1 MQKYSLKEMAQIL
14 APKEEKTLEV
24 TGLIYGLGYY
34 LNGPLEVMNL
44 SSPIRVNGD
53 SHQQLIFNISF
64 NFKDGYDVN
73 VVPTLTAQ
81 FGPLTSDLL
90 QLPQL
95 LGEDNTKIYNAQ
107 LLFDIPKGTQAF
119 EAAQLKNIKRDGYK
133 WGTFSTLKVTSAVL
147 KNMDKTSLTLT
158 SAAECLTVI
167 ADYIRNN
174 KLGG

>member
-24 TGLIYGLGYY
+24 TGLTYGIGYSPDY
-34 LNGPLEVMNL
+34 YRDEMDL

-53 SHQQLIFNISF
+53 SHQQLIFNISV
-64 NFKDGYDVN
+64 NFRSGYDVN
-73 VVPTLTAQ
+73 VIPTLTAQ

-90 QLPQL
+90 RLPQL
-95 LGEDNTKIYNAQ
+95 LGEDNTKTYNAQ
-107 LLFDIPKGTQAF
+107 FIFDIPKGTQAF
-119 EAAQLKNIKRDGYK
+119 EAAQLNIKRDGYE
-133 WGTFSTLKVTSAVL
+133 WGLIDTLKVTSAVL
-147 KNMDKTSLTLT
+147 KIMDKTTLTLN